1 MTYKTLTWHMWNMF
15 PSFSPPKSS
24 FTSSTISP
32 NELLWLNFSFHGS
45 FVQIRKTR
53 SRSKFCIQMYFWMNE
68 LVKIDDLRRWLMKEG
83 SCKCPVIKVSAHCQ
97 TDQSFSDP
105 LSEFLLLQS
114 TEIAVSKGAK
124 KRIRRPC
131 LCVVSGQLGT
141 HSINHSRHT
150 FTVNMLFT
158 HKGIIF
164 STRSFCVLPRYLC
177 ILTWAHKCWKRKSQS
192 VVGCF
197 HFCWESSETWWAAS
211 FLAPCSR
218 HTEQLPPHD

>member
-1 MTYKTLTWHMWNMF
+1 MGYTYNSFLEIMALAFLWSHQSHLILITMVLKIGFSTTLSFHLSKAIQDFSLLCASIPSTEAASLEKKTLHWYQNITEHFPDIFFDNFSRNTMTYRTVTWHMWNMF

-105 LSEFLLLQS
+105 LSEFSCCNQLKLQF
-114 TEIAVSKGAK
+114 E
-124 KRIRRPC
+124 
-131 LCVVSGQLGT
+131 
-141 HSINHSRHT
+141 
-150 FTVNMLFT
+150 
-158 HKGIIF
+158 
-164 STRSFCVLPRYLC
+164 
-177 ILTWAHKCWKRKSQS
+177 
-192 VVGCF
+192 
-197 HFCWESSETWWAAS
+197 
-211 FLAPCSR
+211 
-218 HTEQLPPHD
+218 

>member
-1 MTYKTLTWHMWNMF
+1 
-15 PSFSPPKSS
+15 
-24 FTSSTISP
+24 
-32 NELLWLNFSFHGS
+32 
-45 FVQIRKTR
+45 
-53 SRSKFCIQMYFWMNE
+53 MNE

-114 TEIAVSKGAK
+114 TQIAVSIGAK

-141 HSINHSRHT
+141 HSINHWRHT

-177 ILTWAHKCWKRKSQS
+177 ILTWTHKCWKRKSQS

-197 HFCWESSETWWAAS
+197 HFCWESSEMWWAAS

>member
-1 MTYKTLTWHMWNMF
+1 MSSCGSTS
-15 PSFSPPKSS
+15 PSTGRS
-24 FTSSTISP
+24 FKLEKPGRGQNSASRCIFGWTSSSKLMIFDVG
-32 NELLWLNFSFHGS
+32 WW
-45 FVQIRKTR
+45 R
-53 SRSKFCIQMYFWMNE
+53 S
-68 LVKIDDLRRWLMKEG
+68 

-114 TEIAVSKGAK
+114 TEIAVWIGTK

-158 HKGIIF
+158 HKGNIF

-177 ILTWAHKCWKRKSQS
+177 ILTWAHKCWKRKLQS

>member
-1 MTYKTLTWHMWNMF
+1 MF

-114 TEIAVSKGAK
+114 TEIAVSMGAE

-164 STRSFCVLPRYLC
+164 STRSFCVLPGSLYSHMGSQMLKKKITIC
-177 ILTWAHKCWKRKSQS
+177 CWLFPLLLGILGN
-192 VVGCF
+192 VVGGVLLGALF
-197 HFCWESSETWWAAS
+197 PAH
-211 FLAPCSR
+211 
-218 HTEQLPPHD
+218 